1 MREEGNTEGALFAKP
16 QDGGKNKK
24 NKNKKNSEGISTNT
38 TKGKTGH
45 SKKSYPPCKHYATRK
60 VIHHINVGEGLMLN
74 VVNAINLGMKLS
86 FARTMV
92 SKKKQM
98 LKLLRVRRKINSLL
112 LQVFQVDHLVSVG

>member
-1 MREEGNTEGALFAKP
+1 MLKAFQQLLPKEKLDTQRKVILLV
-16 QDGGKNKK
+16 
-24 NKNKKNSEGISTNT
+24 SIV
-38 TKGKTGH
+38 
-45 SKKSYPPCKHYATRK
+45 TRK
-60 VIHHINVGEGLMLN
+60 VIHHINVGEGLTLN
-74 VVNAINLGMKLS
+74 VINEIKLGMELS